1 LFLVI
6 LPAIKLYRS
15 LAVQYCCRY
24 YMRNDVKLCST
35 IVYLKQCCD
44 QIINILSY
52 VNFYDD
58 LGLVHAE
65 LGWRLAKVVIGS

>member
-1 LFLVI
+1 
-6 LPAIKLYRS
+6 
-15 LAVQYCCRY
+15 
-24 YMRNDVKLCST
+24 MRNDVKLCST